1 MQPIKSHI
9 NTQEVRRGKEGINR
23 IQEAKINRKVHAQAS
38 ALDPQPTQ
46 TD

>member
-1 MQPIKSHI
+1 MQPIKTRI
-9 NTQEVRRGKEGINR
+9 NTQEVRRKRGINR
-23 IQEAKINRKVHAQAS
+23 IQKAKINRKVHAQAS